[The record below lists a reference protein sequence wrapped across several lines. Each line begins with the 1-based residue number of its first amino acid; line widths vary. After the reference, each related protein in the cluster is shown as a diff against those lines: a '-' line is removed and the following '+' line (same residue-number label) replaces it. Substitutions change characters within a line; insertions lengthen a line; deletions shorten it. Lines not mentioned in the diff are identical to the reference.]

1 MLESNAENF
10 AKDWRKPENWFYKR
24 RKLFLAN
31 QKEQISQFRK
41 WKCNDHDTKKWKTER
56 SNLSVWCVR
65 LIGFDVTHNYETC
78 QYWKAMSHPLAPVPL
93 SLCTADGTEHK
104 TVKSKF
110 YDASMSELAI
120 VPEPLLSKSDLLK
133 NYFLD
138 LIAFIRTISS
148 INRSI
153 RLLALQVL
161 KSIPR
166 QFMSIFLVCVTY
178 YVKSIKAGER
188 VSWGQGKCYVLSS
201 PDMKIFQI
209 LTTSYEMETKNVCF
223 LI

>member
-1 MLESNAENF
+1 
-10 AKDWRKPENWFYKR
+10 
-24 RKLFLAN
+24 
-31 QKEQISQFRK
+31 
-41 WKCNDHDTKKWKTER
+41 
-56 SNLSVWCVR
+56 
-65 LIGFDVTHNYETC
+65 
-78 QYWKAMSHPLAPVPL
+78 
-93 SLCTADGTEHK
+93 
-104 TVKSKF
+104 
-110 YDASMSELAI
+110 MSELAI
-120 VPEPLLSKSDLLK
+120 VLEPLLSKSDLLK

-188 VSWGQGKCYVLSS
+188 VS
-201 PDMKIFQI
+201 
-209 LTTSYEMETKNVCF
+209 
-223 LI
+223 